1 MRVNLGTVKDWTQ
14 SAAQESR
21 KARGTAAA
29 QRVGSMFTDPT
40 LDRSKAVHSLAL
52 KAILLVDDDKQL
64 ASTLQWI
71 LADEDFLVDVAHDGE
86 EAALKVKAHEY
97 DAVVC
102 DMMMPRLRGDE
113 FYLKARE
120 MRPELARR
128 FIFITGH
135 PTDQNINDF
144 LSGNDVDYL
153 VKPFPVQRLIKRVKD
168 MLE

>member
-1 MRVNLGTVKDWTQ
+1 MV
-14 SAAQESR
+14 
-21 KARGTAAA
+21 
-29 QRVGSMFTDPT
+29 TDASLEKGKPIN
-40 LDRSKAVHSLAL
+40 SLAL

-86 EAALKVKAHEY
+86 EAALKIKAHEY

-120 MRPELARR
+120 IRPSLSRR
-128 FIFITGH
+128 FIFITGF
-135 PTDQNINDF
+135 PGDQGINEF
-144 LSGNDVDYL
+144 LTGHDVDYL

-168 MLE
+168 LLA

>member
-1 MRVNLGTVKDWTQ
+1 ML
-14 SAAQESR
+14 
-21 KARGTAAA
+21 
-29 QRVGSMFTDPT
+29 TDPS
-40 LDRSKAVHSLAL
+40 LDKSKPINSLAL

-86 EAALKVKAHEY
+86 EAALKIKAHEY

-120 MRPELARR
+120 IRPSLSRR
-128 FIFITGH
+128 FIFITGF
-135 PTDQNINDF
+135 PGDQGINDF
-144 LSGNDVDYL
+144 LTNHDVDYL

-168 MLE
+168 LLA